1 MNQAIPNVNPRR
13 PLDDEHPDHYLES
26 DRDWVENNWAYVMWA
41 MENEQLIR
49 NSLNKPIKPVNTLS
63 SQISCWE
70 SGGVTP
76 R

>member
-1 MNQAIPNVNPRR
+1 MKIPQVITRR
-13 PLDDEHPDHYLES
+13 PLDDLNPDHYLES

-49 NSLNKPIKPVNTLS
+49 SNLNKPIKPKNTLAP
-63 SQISCWE
+63 QISSWE
-70 SGGVTP
+70 SGSVTP